1 MELRV
6 ATETTVLIT
15 VTGPDKPGVTSVLL
29 AALSRHGVSLL
40 DVEQVVI
47 RGRLT
52 LGVLVTAP
60 GDPEDL
66 QDQLEDAMAT
76 VGMDVDVEIGANSV
90 SGAPLSTH
98 AVVVLGSPVTARAFS
113 AIARTLASQD
123 VNIDSIR
130 RIADY
135 PVTGLELMVTAPA
148 SATTGLDLSAGAEA
162 TERAAA
168 AADPSVAVSDGDT
181 RGASVV
187 TQAAASGPDPSV
199 AVSDGKPAPDPS
211 VAETRLRTALAEIA
225 AKENVDVAV
234 ERAGLAR
241 RAKRLIVFDV
251 DSTLIQGEV
260 IEMLAAHA
268 GVEEQVRR
276 VTEAAM
282 RGEIDFA
289 ESLRQRVATLA
300 GLDEAVIDQVAERIE
315 LTAGARTTI
324 RTLRRLGF
332 RCGVVSG
339 GFRQVIEPLA
349 HELELDFVQA
359 NTLEVVEGKLTGK
372 VIGDI
377 VDRPGKAVALRRFA
391 AEAGVP
397 MEQTVAVGDGANDI
411 DMLNAAGLGV
421 AFQAKPALREVA
433 DTALSHPFL
442 DTVLFILGVTRDEVE
457 AADARDGVLR
467 RVPLS

>member
-1 MELRV
+1 MSEPAALPAVRCETRNGV
-6 ATETTVLIT
+6 FIVSTSETTVLIT

-29 AALSRHGVSLL
+29 AALARHGVSLL

-52 LGVLVTAP
+52 LGVLVSSPA
-60 GDPEDL
+60 DPEGL

-76 VGMDVDVEIGANSV
+76 VGMHVDVEIGANSMA
-90 SGAPLSTH
+90 GARLSTH
-98 AVVVLGSPVTARAFS
+98 AVVVLGNPVTARAFS
-113 AIARTLASQD
+113 VIARKLAEQN
-123 VNIDSIR
+123 VNIDAIR
-130 RIADY
+130 GVADY
-135 PVTGLELMVTAPA
+135 PVTGLELMVTVPP
-148 SATTGLDLSAGAEA
+148 S
-162 TERAAA
+162 AAA
-168 AADPSVAVSDGDT
+168 
-181 RGASVV
+181 
-187 TQAAASGPDPSV
+187 
-199 AVSDGKPAPDPS
+199 
-211 VAETRLRTALAEIA
+211 ETLLRTALAEVA
-225 AKENVDVAV
+225 AKQNVDIAV

-268 GVEEQVRR
+268 GVEDEVRK

-282 RGEIDFA
+282 RGELDFA

-300 GLDEAVIDQVAERIE
+300 GLDESVINEVADTIE
-315 LTAGARTTI
+315 LTPGARTTI

-359 NTLEVVEGKLTGK
+359 NTLEVVAGKLTGK
-372 VIGDI
+372 VIGEI

-391 AEAGVP
+391 ADAGVP

-421 AFQAKPALREVA
+421 AFNAKPALRAVA
-433 DTALSHPFL
+433 DTALSHPYL
-442 DTVLFILGVTRDEVE
+442 DAVLFILGVTRDEVE
-457 AADARDGVLR
+457 AADARDGLLR
-467 RVPLS
+467 RVPLN

>member
-1 MELRV
+1 MS
-6 ATETTVLIT
+6 TPETTVLIT

-29 AALSRHGVSLL
+29 TALSRNGVSLL

-52 LGVLVTAP
+52 LGVLVTCP
-60 GDPEDL
+60 DDPEDL

-76 VGMDVDVEIGANSV
+76 VGMEVDVEIGANSV
-90 SGAPLSTH
+90 AGARLSTH

-113 AIARTLASQD
+113 TIARKLAAQD
-123 VNIDSIR
+123 VNIDAIR
-130 RIADY
+130 GIADY
-135 PVTGLELMVTAPA
+135 PVTGLELMVTAPV
-148 SATTGLDLSAGAEA
+148 DQ
-162 TERAAA
+162 
-168 AADPSVAVSDGDT
+168 DG
-181 RGASVV
+181 
-187 TQAAASGPDPSV
+187 
-199 AVSDGKPAPDPS
+199 
-211 VAETRLRTALAEIA
+211 ETRLRTALSVVA

-268 GVEEQVRR
+268 GVEDEVRK
-276 VTEAAM
+276 VTESAM

-300 GLDEAVIDQVAERIE
+300 GLDEAVIDEVAERIE
-315 LTAGARTTI
+315 LTPGARTTI

-349 HELELDFVQA
+349 HDLELDFVQA
-359 NTLEVVEGKLTGK
+359 NTLEVVGGKLTGK
-372 VIGDI
+372 VIGEI
-377 VDRPGKAVALRRFA
+377 VDRAAKAVALRRFA

-411 DMLNAAGLGV
+411 DMLNAAGLGI
-421 AFQAKPALREVA
+421 AFNAKPALREIA
-433 DTALSHPFL
+433 DAALSHPYL
-442 DTVLFILGVTRDEVE
+442 DAVLFILGVTRDEVE
-457 AADARDGVLR
+457 AADARDGLLR
-467 RVPLS
+467 RVPLN